1 MKKKLSL
8 ALVTG
13 SLCLCAMTA
22 PAMAAECGVI
32 EGTTPIFEGAATAA
46 EDITIY
52 NDKIAVSFAVG
63 TNNYWNMTRGS
74 ILDIGLRGAGG
85 NEYGYDM
92 TNDAEFLVDL
102 WTATGTYNGEN
113 LLTDVDCSYSV
124 NDAKDTVTVTMK
136 TRFWS
141 ADADKNG
148 VNDDTQFG
156 SLQKPLNVTT
166 TYTLRD
172 GDYYVTM
179 ETKVENPADN
189 KVTYTKMYSGYSIST
204 LAQSMFGPFGFYPDI
219 KTTYAAIGM
228 DERVQEPFG
237 EFVVTYSKEYA
248 VSVQLDDADAYKG
261 SSGYKDVYKL
271 RDIAPGTSETYVGEL
286 LVSGESET
294 ASIMERYIERENI
307 SDSAVLSGTVTD
319 TSGKPVEGAY
329 VIVKKMGS
337 YYETADSAAYTG
349 SANAPANTLVTNMQP
364 LVWDITDEN
373 GEYSFTLPKTGWD
386 DGTENIAGHADYT
399 YQVKVEAA
407 GYTSVE
413 TDLLTL
419 DADMT
424 QDLKVEQ
431 GARVQMK
438 AVNQDGEPIPFKVV
452 ITGMTSEMKTLGG
465 SVFFSDALASDRYGL
480 DFNMSQAEDITFV
493 ATYGG
498 GFTSEPVEFTTDVT
512 ADGIVH
518 TFVIETE
525 IDPKAEGWYA
535 MDNHNHSDYGDGATS
550 IEDLYSIQ
558 IAEQLDFNV
567 VTDHDARVHN
577 QEMADMA
584 AKDGRIFISGDEI
597 SPGWGHWNILNIPYG
612 SSEEMKKS
620 PIDPSVATPQ
630 DIIAMGHGFDNAIV
644 NLNHPYS
651 DYGFLRNQE
660 SVNGGTAEG
669 WDGFDLLELQSTL
682 DLTGMEALTAEEWA
696 GIDRQHLN
704 RTIPAAYANQDTR
717 TLISAM
723 AFWNEGIPKYLN
735 AGSDAHDAHSTSL
748 YSGLIRLYVQL
759 DDYDLDTYLAALLD
773 GKSYVTMGPILF
785 PAEDAMFGST
795 ISAEAGDELTLT
807 LDVQAVNG
815 MDKVYLWRNG
825 ICVDTKELNATTD
838 RTTLTFKTTVPA
850 GEHVWYSYTAV
861 DSNGKWAASNPIWV
875 DVKGYPDVQAG
886 AWYYDAVMDVTDKG
900 LMNGAGGGK
909 FAPNTNLTRGM
920 AVTVLYR
927 MSGETTGVAEEATD
941 AFSDVSASQ
950 WYAEAVDWASD
961 NGIVKG
967 SNGKFNPNT
976 NITRQDIATM
986 MYRYAQYK
994 QADTTQSADLG
1005 KYTDAGQI
1013 SDYALDS
1020 MEWAVA
1026 EGIISG
1032 RTQTTLVPRANLT
1045 RAEFATIISRY
1056 LA

>member
-204 LAQSMFGPFGFYPDI
+204 LAQSMFGPFGYYPDI

-337 YYETADSAAYTG
+337 YY
-349 SANAPANTLVTNMQP
+349 
-364 LVWDITDEN
+364 
-373 GEYSFTLPKTGWD
+373 
-386 DGTENIAGHADYT
+386 
-399 YQVKVEAA
+399 
-407 GYTSVE
+407 
-413 TDLLTL
+413 
-419 DADMT
+419 
-424 QDLKVEQ
+424 
-431 GARVQMK
+431 
-438 AVNQDGEPIPFKVV
+438 
-452 ITGMTSEMKTLGG
+452 
-465 SVFFSDALASDRYGL
+465 
-480 DFNMSQAEDITFV
+480 
-493 ATYGG
+493 
-498 GFTSEPVEFTTDVT
+498 
-512 ADGIVH
+512 
-518 TFVIETE
+518 
-525 IDPKAEGWYA
+525 
-535 MDNHNHSDYGDGATS
+535 
-550 IEDLYSIQ
+550 
-558 IAEQLDFNV
+558 
-567 VTDHDARVHN
+567 
-577 QEMADMA
+577 
-584 AKDGRIFISGDEI
+584 
-597 SPGWGHWNILNIPYG
+597 
-612 SSEEMKKS
+612 
-620 PIDPSVATPQ
+620 
-630 DIIAMGHGFDNAIV
+630 
-644 NLNHPYS
+644 
-651 DYGFLRNQE
+651 
-660 SVNGGTAEG
+660 
-669 WDGFDLLELQSTL
+669 
-682 DLTGMEALTAEEWA
+682 
-696 GIDRQHLN
+696 
-704 RTIPAAYANQDTR
+704 
-717 TLISAM
+717 
-723 AFWNEGIPKYLN
+723 
-735 AGSDAHDAHSTSL
+735 
-748 YSGLIRLYVQL
+748 
-759 DDYDLDTYLAALLD
+759 
-773 GKSYVTMGPILF
+773 
-785 PAEDAMFGST
+785 
-795 ISAEAGDELTLT
+795 
-807 LDVQAVNG
+807 
-815 MDKVYLWRNG
+815 
-825 ICVDTKELNATTD
+825 
-838 RTTLTFKTTVPA
+838 
-850 GEHVWYSYTAV
+850 
-861 DSNGKWAASNPIWV
+861 
-875 DVKGYPDVQAG
+875 
-886 AWYYDAVMDVTDKG
+886 
-900 LMNGAGGGK
+900 
-909 FAPNTNLTRGM
+909 
-920 AVTVLYR
+920 
-927 MSGETTGVAEEATD
+927 
-941 AFSDVSASQ
+941 
-950 WYAEAVDWASD
+950 
-961 NGIVKG
+961 
-967 SNGKFNPNT
+967 
-976 NITRQDIATM
+976 
-986 MYRYAQYK
+986 
-994 QADTTQSADLG
+994 
-1005 KYTDAGQI
+1005 
-1013 SDYALDS
+1013 
-1020 MEWAVA
+1020 
-1026 EGIISG
+1026 
-1032 RTQTTLVPRANLT
+1032 
-1045 RAEFATIISRY
+1045 
-1056 LA
+1056 

>member
-1 MKKKLSL
+1 
-8 ALVTG
+8 
-13 SLCLCAMTA
+13 
-22 PAMAAECGVI
+22 
-32 EGTTPIFEGAATAA
+32 
-46 EDITIY
+46 
-52 NDKIAVSFAVG
+52 
-63 TNNYWNMTRGS
+63 
-74 ILDIGLRGAGG
+74 
-85 NEYGYDM
+85 
-92 TNDAEFLVDL
+92 
-102 WTATGTYNGEN
+102 
-113 LLTDVDCSYSV
+113 
-124 NDAKDTVTVTMK
+124 
-136 TRFWS
+136 
-141 ADADKNG
+141 
-148 VNDDTQFG
+148 
-156 SLQKPLNVTT
+156 
-166 TYTLRD
+166 
-172 GDYYVTM
+172 
-179 ETKVENPADN
+179 
-189 KVTYTKMYSGYSIST
+189 
-204 LAQSMFGPFGFYPDI
+204 
-219 KTTYAAIGM
+219 
-228 DERVQEPFG
+228 
-237 EFVVTYSKEYA
+237 
-248 VSVQLDDADAYKG
+248 
-261 SSGYKDVYKL
+261 
-271 RDIAPGTSETYVGEL
+271 
-286 LVSGESET
+286 
-294 ASIMERYIERENI
+294 
-307 SDSAVLSGTVTD
+307 
-319 TSGKPVEGAY
+319 
-329 VIVKKMGS
+329 
-337 YYETADSAAYTG
+337 
-349 SANAPANTLVTNMQP
+349 
-364 LVWDITDEN
+364 
-373 GEYSFTLPKTGWD
+373 
-386 DGTENIAGHADYT
+386 
-399 YQVKVEAA
+399 
-407 GYTSVE
+407 
-413 TDLLTL
+413 
-419 DADMT
+419 
-424 QDLKVEQ
+424 
-431 GARVQMK
+431 
-438 AVNQDGEPIPFKVV
+438 
-452 ITGMTSEMKTLGG
+452 
-465 SVFFSDALASDRYGL
+465 
-480 DFNMSQAEDITFV
+480 
-493 ATYGG
+493 
-498 GFTSEPVEFTTDVT
+498 
-512 ADGIVH
+512 
-518 TFVIETE
+518 
-525 IDPKAEGWYA
+525 
-535 MDNHNHSDYGDGATS
+535 
-550 IEDLYSIQ
+550 
-558 IAEQLDFNV
+558 
-567 VTDHDARVHN
+567 
-577 QEMADMA
+577 
-584 AKDGRIFISGDEI
+584 
-597 SPGWGHWNILNIPYG
+597 
-612 SSEEMKKS
+612 
-620 PIDPSVATPQ
+620 
-630 DIIAMGHGFDNAIV
+630 
-644 NLNHPYS
+644 
-651 DYGFLRNQE
+651 
-660 SVNGGTAEG
+660 
-669 WDGFDLLELQSTL
+669 
-682 DLTGMEALTAEEWA
+682 
-696 GIDRQHLN
+696 
-704 RTIPAAYANQDTR
+704 
-717 TLISAM
+717 M

-785 PAEDAMFGST
+785 PAEDAIFGST